1 MRATSLRPLISAPPM
16 IHRSDRS
23 EVCGATCLCGPCV
36 MTGPQLPLVI
46 LSNAA
51 AQLPKSSH
59 SELISAVSSELAT
72 TVGLIVPDK
81 SCAGRVVLLRP
92 LRRIFSLVLKIV

>member
-1 MRATSLRPLISAPPM
+1 VGDGNKQGQRAAKQWMLGGLSIAN
-16 IHRSDRS
+16 
-23 EVCGATCLCGPCV
+23 GPE
-36 MTGPQLPLVI
+36 LPLVI